1 MKMSPPPF
9 NEKDINSRKYGTNF
23 ERLRAEKLNFLKEF
37 STRYGYN
44 GKIDQIREKEYPQ
57 LKHGVY
63 LDHTGST
70 TYAKSAIKNF
80 GRDMLTNLYGN
91 PHSNSPSSRASSMR
105 VEEVRKRILRHFN
118 TNEQDYSVI
127 FTPNATGAAKMV
139 GEMIPWTKEST
150 YKYLRESHNSIN
162 GLRRFLEKINPQNI
176 SSLTENGVNTMIRSA
191 TQPDFTPRTPRISEK
206 AERDVTYSLFAYPAQ
221 CNFSGMRFPLK
232 WTRQVKKLDTN
243 RAKTLVLLDAAAYV
257 PTSPLSLADKD
268 NSPDFVILSFYKIF
282 GFPTGLGA
290 LIVKNEL
297 EPILQKD
304 YFGGGTID
312 SVAYDRPWQKF
323 SKDMPTRYEDG
334 TINFLNII
342 ALDHAFDSF
351 ENMYT
356 NCTNVSNHVSSLI
369 TFLSRNMKSF
379 KHWNGKRVCIVNT
392 DRDHSDS
399 KQHGG
404 IFSFNVKRADGTY
417 VGYLEIEK
425 LASMN
430 GIHIRSGGNCNPGS
444 ITRWCGIRSSD
455 VIENFY
461 EGKTCS
467 DDQDIYKGKYYG
479 AARLSVGAM
488 TTIEDVLIW
497 LDFFKKNYVEIMPG
511 TTIGDMN
518 YNSDKEDS
526 NRSDSIFSDSDDGN
540 MAGQQQVSI
549 MSIFKICFNCC

>member
-1 MKMSPPPF
+1 MKMSPPL
-9 NEKDINSRKYGTNF
+9 NEKQDMINSRKQGTNF
-23 ERLRAEKLNFLKEF
+23 ERIRAEKFNFLKEF

-57 LKHGVY
+57 LKNAVY

-80 GRDMLTNLYGN
+80 GRDLLSNLYGN
-91 PHSNSPSSRASSMR
+91 PHSNSPSSRASSVR
-105 VEEVRKRILRHFN
+105 IEEVRKRILRHFN
-118 TNEQDYSVI
+118 TNNEEYSVI
-127 FTPNATGAAKMV
+127 FTANATSAAKLV
-139 GEMIPWTKEST
+139 GEMIPWSKHST

-162 GLRRFLEKINPQNI
+162 GLRRFVEKINPKNI
-176 SSLTENGVNTMIRSA
+176 VSLTESDVVSMIKSA
-191 TQPDFTPRTPRISEK
+191 NRPDYIPKHREISEK
-206 AERDVTYSLFAYPAQ
+206 SRRNPTYSLFAYPAQ

-232 WTRQVKKLDTN
+232 WTREIKKLDTE
-243 RAKTLVLLDAAAYV
+243 REKTLVLLDAAAYV
-257 PTSPLSLADKD
+257 PTSPLSLADKK

-334 TINFLNII
+334 TVNFLNII

-351 ENMYT
+351 ERMYT
-356 NCTNVSNHVSSLI
+356 NCDNISMHVSSLI

-379 KHWNGKRVCIVNT
+379 KHWNGKRVCMVNT
-392 DRDHSDS
+392 DRDYSDS

-417 VGYLEIEK
+417 VGYLDIEK
-425 LASMN
+425 LASVN

-444 ITRWCGIRSSD
+444 ITRWCGVRSSD
-455 VIENFY
+455 VIENYY

-467 DDQDIYKGKYYG
+467 DDKDIYKGKHYG

-497 LDFFKKNYVEIMPG
+497 LDFFKRHYVEIMPG
-511 TTIGDMN
+511 VTINDMS
-518 YNSDKEDS
+518 YDVDKNSILSDEDTI
-526 NRSDSIFSDSDDGN
+526 RG
-540 MAGQQQVSI
+540 GQS
-549 MSIFKICFNCC
+549 SFLAIFKSFFNFC